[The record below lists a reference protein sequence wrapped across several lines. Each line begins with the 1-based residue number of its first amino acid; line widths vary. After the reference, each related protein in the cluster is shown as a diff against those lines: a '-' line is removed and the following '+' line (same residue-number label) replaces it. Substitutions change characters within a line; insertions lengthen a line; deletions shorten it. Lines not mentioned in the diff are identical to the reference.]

1 MGLPY
6 EWLRFVKL
14 LGVLAYAGGVTAS
27 LLARELEVRRH
38 AVHRVAS
45 PGLLVIWVGGF
56 LLADTL
62 MVRLREPWLLGAF
75 ALTFVAQGAL
85 TWSVADEGRRRPG
98 VAVLILALVTATLGL
113 MVWRPT
119 WGMFGV

>member
-6 EWLRFVKL
+6 DWLRFLKL
-14 LGVLAYAGGVTAS
+14 LAVLGYAGGVTAA
-27 LLARELEVRRH
+27 LLARDLDTRRI

-45 PGLLVIWVGGF
+45 PALLGVWVGGY

-62 MVRLREPWLLGAF
+62 MLRLREPWLAGAF

-85 TWSVADEGRRRPG
+85 TWSVAAEGRRRPA
-98 VAVLILALVTATLGL
+98 VAAVILGAVTATLGL

-119 WGMFGV
+119 WDMVS